1 MDGFEALAIFM
12 KFYNSKE
19 NEERKIITYDSD
31 NRQYVFNKGAEGAA
45 EVSPVVL
52 DIMKEINLETK
63 RAEEIFEMD
72 LDRVDCSVM

>member
-12 KFYNSKE
+12 KFYKSKE
-19 NEERKIITYDSD
+19 NKEKKIITYDVDSD
-31 NRQYVFNKGAEGAA
+31 QYVFNKGAEGAA

-52 DIMKEINLETK
+52 DIMKEINLEAK

>member
-1 MDGFEALAIFM
+1 MNGFEALALFM

-19 NEERKIITYDSD
+19 NEERKIITYDVDSD
-31 NRQYVFNKGAEGAA
+31 QYVFNKGAEGAA
-45 EVSPVVL
+45 EVSPEVL
-52 DIMKEINLETK
+52 AAMKRINLDAK